1 MEIAEMV
8 FFILTFCL
16 GMVSIF
22 SYTLGFMKIGF
33 VLMIVTF
40 ILGMITIFFSNK
52 NT

>member
-1 MEIAEMV
+1 MEIAETV

-16 GMVSIF
+16 GMVGIF